1 MRVRRASVSMSAR
14 LSAATSCPLS
24 APAQPREEVRERIS
38 AASVGV
44 GCLGCG
50 VGVASKPISVA
61 VTVMVRSPGKVIV
74 STGALVSSQP
84 AARMA
89 SAASICVMP
98 PTSVPQTETFGK
110 MASFFATSTMP
121 TAPAAMMTAS
131 TMSAA
136 RRAILPP
143 RPRGFF
149 SFARGASC
157 AGRSCRDTGW
167 RCAVCFGAAARRP
180 PLHSVPSGIEAL
192 RCAERSCAAK
202 SAASRFAA
210 ALRLEVLPLSF
221 MILAPVCPRQNRI
234 I

>member
-1 MRVRRASVSMSAR
+1 
-14 LSAATSCPLS
+14 
-24 APAQPREEVRERIS
+24 
-38 AASVGV
+38 
-44 GCLGCG
+44 
-50 VGVASKPISVA
+50 
-61 VTVMVRSPGKVIV
+61 MVRSPGKVIV

-110 MASFFATSTMP
+110 MVSFFATSTMP
-121 TAPAAMMTAS
+121 MAPAAMMTAS

-143 RPRGFF
+143 RPRGFLAF
-149 SFARGASC
+149 GCGVPC
-157 AGRSCRDTGW
+157 AGSACRDTGW
-167 RCAVCFGAAARRP
+167 RCAVCFGAAARRAAAS
-180 PLHSVPSGIEAL
+180 LCAERLEAL